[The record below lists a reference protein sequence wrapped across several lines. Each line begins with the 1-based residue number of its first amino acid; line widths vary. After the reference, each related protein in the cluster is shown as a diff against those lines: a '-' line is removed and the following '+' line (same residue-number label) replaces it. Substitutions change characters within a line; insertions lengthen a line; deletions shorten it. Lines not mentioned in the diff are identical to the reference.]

1 VYFKKERGTVDSEE
15 LALEHAKWR
24 AFILEKS
31 DKQIGQ
37 ERGRRT
43 GKQWK
48 KHDRQKLIEA
58 IEVGHQIRIL

>member
-1 VYFKKERGTVDSEE
+1 MDSEEE

-48 KHDRQKLIEA
+48 KQDRQKLIEA
-58 IEVGHQIRIL
+58 IEVGRQI